1 MRIGDLS
8 PNNFS
13 MLRRTKKNLLMINQI
28 ITILRE
34 KIDVNVLEKKIGV
47 WQYLINLK
55 VRKIFIVWGNKY

>member
-28 ITILRE
+28 ITILRK
-34 KIDVNVLEKKIGV
+34 KIDVNVLENNWCLTIP
-47 WQYLINLK
+47 N
-55 VRKIFIVWGNKY
+55 